1 MPETLIQE
9 ASPREGVSASSSL
22 RGWLTVRVLCWREM
36 IRFFRQRNRVVG
48 AIGQPLVFWLLFGA
62 GLRQSYRLAEA
73 GETGQNALE
82 YLFPGSLVLILLFTA
97 IFATI
102 SIIEDRREGFLQAV
116 LVAPAPR
123 WAMLLGKVLGGSAI
137 AMIQGLI
144 FLALAITL
152 NIEVSLLGVALLV
165 VMMLLTSLALTSL
178 GMVIVWRMES
188 TQGFHAIMSL
198 FLMPM
203 WLLSGAFFAIPR
215 AGAEAPISTIAMHW
229 VMRLNPLSY
238 PVAGIRRLL
247 YWSAERANLPGA
259 DVATDLFWLPS
270 LATCWIV
277 SIGFAVSMFAAAT
290 LISAKRIVGDSQ

>member
-1 MPETLIQE
+1 MSE
-9 ASPREGVSASSSL
+9 AAHSISRGRA
-22 RGWLTVRVLCWREM
+22 GWLTVRALCWREM

-48 AIGQPLVFWLLFGA
+48 AIGQPIVFWLLFGA
-62 GLRQSYRLAEA
+62 GMRQSFRLAGA
-73 GETGQNALE
+73 GETGQTAIE

-102 SIIEDRREGFLQAV
+102 SVIEDRQEGFLQAV

-123 WAMLLGKVLGGSAI
+123 WAMLLGKVFGGSLI

-144 FLALAITL
+144 FLVLALTL
-152 NIEVSLLGVALLV
+152 EIEVGVIGMLLLIL
-165 VMMLLTSLALTSL
+165 MMLLTSLSLTSL
-178 GMVIVWRMES
+178 GMVIAWRMES

-203 WLLSGAFFAIPR
+203 WLLSGAFFAIPQAA
-215 AGAEAPISTIAMHW
+215 AGAPWSTHAMHW

-247 YWSAERANLPGA
+247 YWGAEKSNLPGA
-259 DVATDLFWLPS
+259 DVATDLFWLPGMEAS
-270 LATCWIV
+270 WRV
-277 SIGFAVSMFAAAT
+277 SVLFALLMFAAAWAVSSQPT
-290 LISAKRIVGDSQ
+290 RGDAQ

>member
-1 MPETLIQE
+1 MSEVQQAAVSGP
-9 ASPREGVSASSSL
+9 SPAML
-22 RGWLTVRVLCWREM
+22 GWLTVRALGWREM

-48 AIGQPLVFWLLFGA
+48 AIGQPIVFWLLFGA
-62 GLRQSYRLAEA
+62 GLGQSYRLANA
-73 GETGQNALE
+73 GEAEQTALE

-144 FLALAITL
+144 FLALALSL
-152 NIEVSLLGVALLV
+152 NIEVSLAGVLLLV

-178 GMVIVWRMES
+178 GMVIAWRMES

-203 WLLSGAFFAIPR
+203 WLLSGAFFAIPQ
-215 AGAEAPISTIAMHW
+215 AAVGAPWSIVAMHW

-238 PVAGIRRLL
+238 QVAGIRRLL
-247 YWSAERANLPGA
+247 YWGAERPGLPGA
-259 DVATDLFWLPS
+259 DVAADLFWLPS
-270 LATCWIV
+270 LNTCWIV
-277 SIGFAVSMFAAAT
+277 SIAFAAIMFAAAWK
-290 LISAKRIVGDSQ
+290 ISSHRIVGDAQ

>member
-1 MPETLIQE
+1 MLESVAPTHSAGEIARL
-9 ASPREGVSASSSL
+9 SPAR
-22 RGWLTVRVLCWREM
+22 RGWLTSRALAWREM
-36 IRFFRQRNRVVG
+36 VRFFRQRNRVVG
-48 AIGQPLVFWLLFGA
+48 AIGQPIVFWLLFGA
-62 GLRQSYRLAEA
+62 GLRQSYRLSEA

-123 WAMLLGKVLGGSAI
+123 WGMLLGKVLGGSAI

-144 FLALAITL
+144 FLALALTL
-152 NIEVSLLGVALLV
+152 RIDVSFAGVVLLV
-165 VMMLLTSLALTSL
+165 AMMFLTSLALTSL
-178 GMVIVWRMES
+178 GMVIAWRMES

-203 WLLSGAFFAIPR
+203 WLLSGAFFAIPLP
-215 AGAEAPISTIAMHW
+215 GNEAPLTSWTLHW

-238 PVAGIRRLL
+238 KVAGIRRLL
-247 YWSAERANLPGA
+247 YWGSERSNLPGA
-259 DVATDLFWLPS
+259 DVATDLFWLPE
-270 LATCWIV
+270 LPTCWIV
-277 SIGFAVSMFAAAT
+277 SLLFAAAMFAAAWI
-290 LISAKRIVGDSQ
+290 ISCRPARGDAL

>member
-1 MPETLIQE
+1 MSET
-9 ASPREGVSASSSL
+9 SASAESPGEVAAISPTLRSL
-22 RGWLTVRVLCWREM
+22 LTVRMLCWREM

-48 AIGQPLVFWLLFGA
+48 AIGQPIVFWLLFGA
-62 GLRQSYRLAEA
+62 GLRQTYRLSAA

-102 SIIEDRREGFLQAV
+102 SVIEDRREGFLQAV

-123 WAMLLGKVLGGSAI
+123 WAMLLGKVLGGTAI

-144 FLALAITL
+144 FLALALTL
-152 NIEVSLLGVALLV
+152 NIEVSLIGVMLLIG
-165 VMMLLTSLALTSL
+165 MMLLTSLALTSL
-178 GMVIVWRMES
+178 GMVIAWRMES

-203 WLLSGAFFAIPR
+203 WLLSGAFFAIPQL
-215 AGAEAPISTIAMHW
+215 AADAPISTVAMHW

-270 LATCWIV
+270 LTTCWIV
-277 SIGFAVSMFAAAT
+277 SIMFAVSMFAAAS
-290 LISAKRIVGDSQ
+290 LISAKRTVGDSQ